1 MSRVRLFLAGGRL
14 VPTAAAALIFSAG
27 AFALT
32 ASNTVPS
39 TTAGEGSQAISGYT
53 VSNVSYG
60 LDTANPVNLNSVSF
74 TLTPS
79 SASVVKVRLFSGGSW
94 YSCSQGL
101 TGTWTCA
108 TTSPQ
113 ATVAQVTS
121 LEVVAT
127 Q

>member
-39 TTAGEGSQAISGYT
+39 TTAGQGSQAISGYT

-60 LDTANPVNLNSVSF
+60 LDTADPTNISSVSF
-74 TLTPS
+74 TLAPS
-79 SASVVKVRLFSGGSW
+79 SASLVKIRLFAGGPW
-94 YSCSQGL
+94 YSCAES

-108 TTSPQ
+108 TTDPQ
-113 ATVAQVTS
+113 ATVQQVTA
-121 LEVVAT
+121 LDVVAT